1 MLKYMLIGV
10 ALLSSGVHART
21 QVLTEERVG
30 GRTNKVLL
38 AQTSKG
44 QSFCALSMAKNNT
57 SVNHFSYNDGSKELV
72 ISLDQ
77 ALTFKGRQFSAHKH
91 YELNGEELKVINA
104 RTLVKQDYT
113 LNELFSQQADLLL
126 TEGLAV
132 NQYPGCNPQ
141 VVSKRIVTT
150 YENCINHISQ

>member
-1 MLKYMLIGV
+1 MLKYILISGV
-10 ALLSSGVHART
+10 LLSSTVHART
-21 QVLTEERVG
+21 QVLAEERIG
-30 GRTNKVLL
+30 GRINKVML

-44 QSFCALSMAKNNT
+44 QPFCALSMAKSNT
-57 SVNHFSYNDGSKELV
+57 SVNHFSYSDGSKELV

-77 ALTFKGRQFSAHKH
+77 ALTFQGRQFSAHKN
-91 YELNGEELKVINA
+91 YELNGEKLKVINA

-126 TEGLAV
+126 TEGLVV

-141 VVSKRIVTT
+141 VVSKKTVMT
-150 YENCINHISQ
+150 YQNCINHISQ